1 MRAGFIALTSAALG
15 IALAGGAGAAS
26 KVIDIRPVT
35 VPDYI
40 GFGIGG
46 APEYPGADEYTAG
59 AAPVA
64 RYSWG
69 NRYIDLQ
76 GNYVALNLVDD
87 ARWNAGPAALLRFGR
102 KDPEDRVVG
111 RLDDVDRS
119 LDLGA
124 FVSYVHANPDEP
136 RDRWVVSADI
146 VQDVTGAHSGAT
158 VSAALRKWFPAG
170 DYALVGL
177 SLGSSY
183 GSGEYMDTYFSV
195 TPKGAAASGLAAFKA
210 GSGVRDVSVTA
221 TFVQPISR
229 TWVVGAGAMYTRL
242 LGDAADTPI
251 TDDRGSPDQLI
262 FGLGI
267 ARIF

>member
-1 MRAGFIALTSAALG
+1 MAACVT
-15 IALAGGAGAAS
+15 ALAGGAHAQS

-35 VPDYI
+35 LPNYA

-46 APEYPGADEYTAG
+46 APEFMGSEDYTAG

-69 NRYIDLQ
+69 NRYVDLL
-76 GNYVALNLVDD
+76 GNYLSVNLLDD
-87 ARWNAGPAALLRFGR
+87 ERWHAGPAALLRFGR
-102 KDPEDRVVG
+102 KDPSDRVVD

-124 FVSYVHANPDEP
+124 FVSYTYSNPDEP
-136 RDRWVVSADI
+136 RDRWVFSADF
-146 VQDVTGAHSGAT
+146 VHDVTGEHSGAA
-158 VSAALRKWFPAG
+158 VAASVRKWFPVARYG
-170 DYALVGL
+170 LFGL
-177 SLGSSY
+177 SVGSSY
-183 GSGEYMDTYFSV
+183 GSDDYMDTYFSV
-195 TPKGAAASGLAAFKA
+195 TAKGAAASGLPQFTA
-210 GSGVRDVSVTA
+210 GAGVRDVRVTA
-221 TFVQPISR
+221 AFVHPLSR
-229 TWVVGAGAMYTRL
+229 TWIAGVGAMYARL

-251 TDDRGSPDQLI
+251 TDLRGSPDQFL